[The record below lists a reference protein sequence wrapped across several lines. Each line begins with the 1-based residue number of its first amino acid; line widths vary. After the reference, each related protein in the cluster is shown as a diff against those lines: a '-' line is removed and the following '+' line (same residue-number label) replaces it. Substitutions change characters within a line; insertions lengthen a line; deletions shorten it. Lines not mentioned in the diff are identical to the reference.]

1 MNNGKKKLTLTILT
15 LFCCSLVCLCLF
27 AACNFTY
34 TFTIN
39 GKVTVNG
46 KPVGGVKVS
55 CELAETTTDENGE
68 YVLSDLTGE
77 VTVNFYSE
85 DYWFPIAVG
94 KVWADS
100 TIDMTDGKAYR
111 TVSGRCVNGNAAV
124 AGAQVT
130 LAGANK
136 TFVTFTDEE
145 GNFTVPGLAG
155 DVKVTAVAD
164 GQQLFGCTCP
174 DESTAPITLQAT
186 ADVDIPLLAEEN
198 LAAGTFTVKCGGQTL
213 TVDASQ
219 SKVTLKQIKFGTV
232 VEFVSDKYGFDNAT
246 FTVTDIDNAPQVT
259 VYDKYDL
266 GGTVV
271 CGNASLSGAEISV
284 DGKAAATTDGEG
296 KFVLPGL
303 FGKHEI
309 KISQGGYVA
318 EELTADK
325 TSNNLSVDLQKR
337 IGGAVKD
344 DFGKPIAAATITVG
358 GASATT
364 DEYGKY
370 EILVRNGQTLAASK
384 NGYVFAT
391 EETLNAEQ
399 FKVNFVGQTLYDVTV
414 SVTGDGDGLGVIAS
428 GDKITVVLAEDNDN
442 ATPIV
447 NGVANIAGLYGEKQ
461 IEFAAQNYRVS
472 GTAKVN
478 AKQTQAKLTVA
489 KLYTLNNAAVVTGNI
504 PVASA
509 EVLVNDNFAATTDEQ
524 GLFSI
529 TVANGDKIKV
539 VAADYDDFETEFV
552 HGDDGFTVNL
562 TYKLQISVV
571 GGNGELRYT
580 VRANDVEHTANGKI
594 ILTNLSG
601 ETNVELLKD
610 RHSFDIDNTGKSS
623 AVVTRGATLR
633 ATTAYT
639 AEVSVM
645 QNKAAAV
652 GVTVVLFDQKD
663 PSIQTEKITGE
674 DGKAVFEN
682 LTSVYRLIAND
693 VDGVRF
699 KPDDITVSEG
709 GLYAFADVGY
719 SVTIKTVVGDS
730 PIADVTLSYDG
741 RTSHTSA
748 SGEYKLNLF
757 DATTVTIAKDGYLF
771 DKAELT
777 LTEEDAD
784 KVIVVSATY
793 SVGGTVTSGTT
804 PIVGATVTIDGISVA
819 TDEQGR
825 YSIDGIGTFETEATV
840 SANGF
845 VMATMP
851 ITGHCTA
858 DVALHADITFTF
870 VSGNIEIDD
879 VTAFVGGKE
888 TTQFALGDVVTFV
901 KSGYEFVGV
910 TVTASN
916 IGTTVTVNATYTVG
930 GTVTNGTKPI
940 VGVAVT
946 VDGKTVATTDS
957 NGRFEANGLAGEV
970 TLVFASD
977 EYDIAPVTVNQPCE
991 VKATATYDVVVN
1003 VLCGETPV
1011 VGVTIRIRNQ
1021 VVGETNENGVATI
1034 KGLSGDNTLALS
1046 LSGYAFSGNNKVSGA
1061 CELTFAATYS
1071 VVGSVKIGGDV
1082 TGVNRVNVSVG
1093 GNVVAQ
1099 TDTNGNFTVSG
1110 LSGSNTLTFTKDG
1123 YEIADLAVNA
1133 PCSPVVN
1140 AKFFVVVRFDGDI
1153 EGATAE
1159 IDGQKTPLASSE
1171 MTFGPF
1177 DTETIIAF
1185 AKDGYMFSPSQIR
1198 ATDFVVK
1205 NVNVGRAF
1213 SVSGRVTTSNGL
1225 PVVGMTMFASDKETT
1240 TDASGNY
1247 SFDGLVGNVQV
1258 SGKYQFNINGT
1269 NLFTHDC
1276 STGGSN
1282 VLNDNTQNVNFVI
1295 ADTAYAWAL
1304 FEANY
1309 NVRLSRYGNTAYKI
1323 TGGADVTATMN
1334 VKTSGGFVK
1343 IKDANGNVLTE
1354 SSNAGSSVM
1363 GVDPSVSLVHY
1374 AYSGQDK
1381 VTYAQVKGGD
1391 KVPAANQGNYSS
1403 ATFSDVTDAQF
1414 ADIYGAS
1421 SQGVLI
1427 YKIAESTMD
1436 SISVATEGNGFKLS
1450 LSLKTTAE
1458 MFAAYK
1464 KQIGEMSGVDMQ
1476 SFEYVRLYITLDSK
1490 TYVTAVRIEERYTVK
1505 TMGISATSTA
1515 VANHTY
1521 TYTNVP
1527 DLSSF
1532 KADNAT
1538 IQKLLGR

>member
-1 MNNGKKKLTLTILT
+1 MNNGKRKLTLTIVT

-39 GKVTVNG
+39 GRVTVNG
-46 KPVGGVKVS
+46 KPVEGVKVS

-77 VTVNFYSE
+77 VTINFRSE
-85 DYWFPIAVG
+85 DYWFPVVAG

-100 TIDMTDGKAYR
+100 TIDMTDGKSYR

-124 AGAQVT
+124 SGAQVT

-145 GNFTVPGLAG
+145 GNFNVPGLAG
-155 DVKVTAVAD
+155 DVNVSAVAD

-198 LAAGTFTVKCGGQTL
+198 LAVGTFTVKCGGQTL

-219 SKVTLKQIKFGTV
+219 SKVTLRQIKFGTV

-246 FTVTDIDNAPQVT
+246 FAVTDLSNAPRVT

-266 GGTVV
+266 GGSVV
-271 CGNASLSGAEISV
+271 CGNASLGGVEIYV
-284 DGKAAATTDGEG
+284 DGKAVATTDGEG
-296 KFVLPGL
+296 KFVLSGL
-303 FGKHEI
+303 YGKHEI
-309 KISQGGYVA
+309 KVSQGGYVT

-325 TSNNLSVDLQKR
+325 TSDSVSVDLQKR

-358 GASATT
+358 GASVTT
-364 DEYGKY
+364 DDYGKY
-370 EILVRNGQTLAASK
+370 EILARNGQTLTASK
-384 NGYVFAT
+384 GDYVFGA
-391 EETLNAEQ
+391 EKTLNADC
-399 FKVNFVGQTLYDVTV
+399 FKVNFVGQTLYDVAV
-414 SVTGDGDGLGVIAS
+414 SVTGDSDGLGVVAS
-428 GDKITVVLAEDNDN
+428 GDKLTVVLAEDNDN
-442 ATPIV
+442 IAPIV
-447 NGVANIAGLYGEKQ
+447 NGVANIVGLYGEKQ

-472 GTAKVN
+472 GTTKVN

-489 KLYTLNNAAVVTGNI
+489 KLYTISNAAVVTGNI

-524 GLFSI
+524 GLFSV

-539 VAADYDDFETEFV
+539 NADGYDDFRTEFV
-552 HGDDGFTVNL
+552 YSGDGFTANL

-623 AVVTRGATLR
+623 AVVTRGATLT
-633 ATTAYT
+633 ATTTYT

-645 QNKAAAV
+645 QNKAAAA
-652 GVTVVLFDQKD
+652 GVTVVLIDNDTEVK
-663 PSIQTEKITGE
+663 TEKLTGE
-674 DGKAVFEN
+674 DGKAVFDN
-682 LTSVYRLIAND
+682 LTSVYTLIAKDIN
-693 VDGVRF
+693 GVRF
-699 KPDDITVSEG
+699 KPDSITVSEG

-730 PIADVTLSYDG
+730 PIADVALSYDG
-741 RTSHTSA
+741 RTSHTSVG
-748 SGEYKLNLF
+748 GEYKLNLF

-771 DKAELT
+771 DKAELA
-777 LTEEDAD
+777 LTEDDAD

-793 SVGGTVTSGTT
+793 SVGGIVTSGTT
-804 PIVGATVTIDGISVA
+804 PIVGATVTIDGISA
-819 TDEQGR
+819 TTDEQGR
-825 YSIDGIGTFETEATV
+825 YSIDGIDTSETEVTV

-845 VMATMP
+845 VTESMP
-851 ITGHCTA
+851 IAGHCTA
-858 DVALHADITFTF
+858 DIALHADITFGF
-870 VSGNIEIDD
+870 VSGNIQVDD

-888 TTQFALGDVVTFV
+888 TTRFALGDVVTFA
-901 KSGYEFVGV
+901 KSGYLFDSV

-916 IGTTVTVNATYTVG
+916 IGTTVTVNATYSVG
-930 GTVTNGTKPI
+930 GTVTNAAKPI

-970 TLVFASD
+970 TLVFACD
-977 EYDIAPVTVNQPCE
+977 EYNIAPVTVSNPCQ
-991 VKATATYDVVVN
+991 VKATATYDVVVK

-1011 VGVTIRIRNQ
+1011 VGVTIRIRNRI
-1021 VVGETNENGVATI
+1021 VGETNKSGVAAI

-1046 LSGYAFSGNNKVSGA
+1046 LGGYAFSGNNKVSGA

-1071 VVGSVKIGGDV
+1071 VAGSVKIGGDV

-1093 GNVVAQ
+1093 GNVIAQ

-1110 LSGSNTLTFTKDG
+1110 LSGSNTLTFAKDG

-1159 IDGQKTPLASSE
+1159 TDGQKTPLTSSE

-1198 ATDFVVK
+1198 ATDYVVK

-1213 SVSGRVTTSNGL
+1213 GVSGRVTTSSGL

-1258 SGKYQFNINGT
+1258 SGKYQFNVNGT
-1269 NLFTHDC
+1269 NLFAHDC

-1304 FEANY
+1304 YEANY

-1363 GVDPSVSLVHY
+1363 GVDPSVSLVHF
-1374 AYSGQDK
+1374 AYGGQNK

-1391 KVPAANQGNYSS
+1391 KVPAANKGNYGS

-1427 YKIAESTMD
+1427 YKITENTTD

-1450 LSLKTTAE
+1450 LNLKTTAE

-1490 TYVTAVRIEERYTVK
+1490 AYVTAVRIEEKYSVK